1 MCFILRNLCV
11 KTGLMKSIKEEI
23 LAIRSHCI
31 EVRVLRGREFILYQ
45 NSPPPNRS
53 PGSIIL
59 PTPFTSSFVLPLST
73 PARSPPSSSSIT
85 HSHPTSVLVSHL
97 FPLLILGRRI
107 LEVASV
113 RFQVSCVPACL
124 ITTFP
129 FTFQNKKSLLGELPG
144 VLVFHPDRFSSFVIY
159 I

>member
-59 PTPFTSSFVLPLST
+59 PTSFTSSFVLPLSP

-85 HSHPTSVLVSHL
+85 HSHQPYFCLGLSP
-97 FPLLILGRRI
+97 FPSTHPREKNLGGG
-107 LEVASV
+107 ECA
-113 RFQVSCVPACL
+113 VSCGPACV
-124 ITTFP
+124 IITFP
-129 FTFQNKKSLLGELPG
+129 SLWVDIETNEPLSRDE
-144 VLVFHPDRFSSFVIY
+144 
-159 I
+159 

>member
-59 PTPFTSSFVLPLST
+59 PTPFTSSFVLPLS
-73 PARSPPSSSSIT
+73 PPSSSSIT
-85 HSHPTSVLVSHL
+85 HSHQPYFCLGLSP
-97 FPLLILGRRI
+97 FPSTHPREKNLGGG
-107 LEVASV
+107 ECA
-113 RFQVSCVPACL
+113 VSCGPSCL
-124 ITTFP
+124 CHHHL
-129 FTFQNKKSLLGELPG
+129 SLTVDIETNEPLFIEIAIG
-144 VLVFHPDRFSSFVIY
+144 
-159 I
+159 